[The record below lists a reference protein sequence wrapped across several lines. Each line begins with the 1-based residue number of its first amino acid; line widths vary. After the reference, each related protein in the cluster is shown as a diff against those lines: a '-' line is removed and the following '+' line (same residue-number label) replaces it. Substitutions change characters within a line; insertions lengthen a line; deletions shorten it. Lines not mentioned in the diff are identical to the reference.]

1 MDSLTILSALGSI
14 GSIVCGV
21 AAIKTW
27 NQRSMISDDIESFE
41 KLIEDNIASEEEVRK
56 LFN

>member
-14 GSIVCGV
+14 GSIVCAA

-27 NQRSMISDDIESFE
+27 NQESMTSDDTKSFE
-41 KLIEDNIASEEEVRK
+41 KIIEDNIASEEEVRK